1 MKLYLTSAIGGDV
14 KENGVRKPAP
24 LLPFNGFTAYLKQ
37 DWVENAKVLIIS
49 ASPAEY
55 ERNDSILRCLRE
67 AFPMS
72 GLSIS
77 RMEICD
83 DRNHVSADSI
93 GEMDVVLLSGGHVP
107 TQNAF
112 FQKIGLK
119 EKLKNFQGIVI
130 AYSAGSMNCAELV
143 YASPEAD
150 GEALDPDYKRWIP
163 GLGLTNV
170 NIFPH
175 FEALRE
181 DWLDG
186 MRVVEDIVFQDSYV
200 HEIIAMNNGTFIM
213 VDENGKHTLFG
224 EAYRIKDG
232 KMEQICQH
240 GASVEFNCQ

>member
-14 KENGVRKPAP
+14 KEDGIRKPAP
-24 LLPFNGFTAYLKQ
+24 LLPFNGFTYFLQQ
-37 DWVENAKVLIIS
+37 DWEDNAKVLIIS
-49 ASPAEY
+49 ASPSDY

-77 RMEICD
+77 SMEICD
-83 DRNHVSADSI
+83 DRNEAIVDHI
-93 GEMDVVLLSGGHVP
+93 GEMDVVLLAGGHVP

-119 EKLKNFQGIVI
+119 EKLANYQGIVI

-150 GEALDPDYKRWIP
+150 GEALDPNYKRWIP
-163 GLGLTNV
+163 GLGLTNI

-175 FEALRE
+175 FEMLRE

-186 MRVVEDIVFQDSYV
+186 MRVVEDIVFHDSFR

-232 KMEQICQH
+232 KMEMICQ
-240 GASVEFNCQ
+240 GGESIVLE